1 MTCVQIGGTV
11 VMVLERLEA
20 LPLGRFHYKLLLVTG
35 LGWLFDSMD
44 TGLIAFIL
52 PVLAKEW
59 GLAPGQMGL
68 IGSIG
73 LIGMALGAVVSG
85 TIADRIGRKKV
96 FTITVL
102 LYSIAS
108 AFCALS
114 WNYQSLLVFR
124 FLVGFGLGGEL
135 PVAATLVSEYA
146 PSRVRGRFI
155 VLLESFWGLG
165 WIAAACIAY
174 FFIPLYGWRMAFL
187 IGALPAL
194 YVCLIRMHMPESVR
208 YLLAHGRVGE
218 ARQIVVSLERQLHVP
233 VAPFVSEKETVP
245 VVAKAS
251 FRELWK
257 KPFASRTIMLWL
269 VWFGIN
275 FSYYG
280 IFMWLPSLV
289 FQQGFT
295 VVKTFEYVL
304 IMTLAQLPG
313 YYCAAW
319 LVDKIGRKYTLS
331 AFLLFSGVA
340 SYFFGHA
347 STAAAL
353 MMWGSV
359 MSFFNLGAWGVLYTY
374 TPEQYPTAIR
384 ALGSGWAAGFGRFGG
399 MAAPMMVGA
408 LLARS
413 FGFASVFYMFA
424 LVFAAVA
431 VIVMS
436 LGVESK
442 QKDLESISERL
453 VKAK

>member
-1 MTCVQIGGTV
+1 
-11 VMVLERLEA
+11 MVLERLEA
-20 LPLGRFHYKLLLVTG
+20 LPVGRFHYKLLLVTG

-73 LIGMALGAVVSG
+73 LIGMALGAVISG
-85 TIADRIGRKKV
+85 TVADRIGRKKV

-174 FFIPLYGWRMAFL
+174 FFIPVYGWRMAFL

-194 YVCLIRMHMPESVR
+194 YVCLIRLHMPESVR
-208 YLLAHGRVGE
+208 YLLTRGRVDE
-218 ARQIVVSLERQLHVP
+218 ARQIVLSLEKQLHVP
-233 VAPFVSEKETVP
+233 SALFTGETEPVP

-257 KPFASRTIMLWL
+257 KPFMSRTIMLWL

-347 STAAAL
+347 STAATL
-353 MMWGSV
+353 MRWGSV

-431 VIVMS
+431 VIVLS

-442 QKDLESISERL
+442 QKDLESLSDEL

>member
-1 MTCVQIGGTV
+1 
-11 VMVLERLEA
+11 MVLERLEA

-208 YLLAHGRVGE
+208 YLLAHGRIQDANAILGAPHAIEGE
-218 ARQIVVSLERQLHVP
+218 VVHGEERGRTIGFP
-233 VAPFVSEKETVP
+233 TANPTFSEKTGLNER
-245 VVAKAS
+245 VVEAYCITD
-251 FRELWK
+251 EWIDL
-257 KPFASRTIMLWL
+257 
-269 VWFGIN
+269 
-275 FSYYG
+275 YG
-280 IFMWLPSLV
+280 HKVRVEFV
-289 FQQGFT
+289 GFLRPQ
-295 VVKTFEYVL
+295 VKFDGPD
-304 IMTLAQLPG
+304 Q
-313 YYCAAW
+313 
-319 LVDKIGRKYTLS
+319 LVDELKRNVEETKCL
-331 AFLLFSGVA
+331 
-340 SYFFGHA
+340 
-347 STAAAL
+347 TA
-353 MMWGSV
+353 
-359 MSFFNLGAWGVLYTY
+359 
-374 TPEQYPTAIR
+374 
-384 ALGSGWAAGFGRFGG
+384 
-399 MAAPMMVGA
+399 
-408 LLARS
+408 
-413 FGFASVFYMFA
+413 
-424 LVFAAVA
+424 
-431 VIVMS
+431 
-436 LGVESK
+436 
-442 QKDLESISERL
+442 
-453 VKAK
+453 

>member
-1 MTCVQIGGTV
+1 
-11 VMVLERLEA
+11 MVLERLEA
-20 LPLGRFHYKLLLVTG
+20 LPVGRFHYKLLLVTG

-194 YVCLIRMHMPESVR
+194 YVCLIRLHMPESVR

-233 VAPFVSEKETVP
+233 VVPFVSEKETVP

-257 KPFASRTIMLWL
+257 KPFISRTIMLWL

-347 STAAAL
+347 STAATL

-408 LLARS
+408 LLARN
-413 FGFASVFYMFA
+413 FGFGSVFYMFA

-431 VIVMS
+431 VIVLS

-442 QKDLESISERL
+442 QKDLESISEGL

>member
-1 MTCVQIGGTV
+1 
-11 VMVLERLEA
+11 MVLERLEA
-20 LPLGRFHYKLLLVTG
+20 LPVGRFHYKLLLVTG

-73 LIGMALGAVVSG
+73 LIGMALGAVISG
-85 TIADRIGRKKV
+85 TVADRIGRKKV

-114 WNYQSLLVFR
+114 WNYQSLLIFR

-146 PSRVRGRFI
+146 PSHVRGRFI

-174 FFIPLYGWRMAFL
+174 FFIPVYGWRMAFL

-194 YVCLIRMHMPESVR
+194 YVCLIRLHMPESVR
-208 YLLAHGRVGE
+208 YLLTRGRVDE
-218 ARQIVVSLERQLHVP
+218 ARQIVLSLEKQLHVP
-233 VAPFVSEKETVP
+233 SALFTGETEPVP

-257 KPFASRTIMLWL
+257 KPFMSRTIMLWL

-347 STAAAL
+347 STAATL

-431 VIVMS
+431 VIVLS

-442 QKDLESISERL
+442 QKDLESLSDEL

>member
-1 MTCVQIGGTV
+1 
-11 VMVLERLEA
+11 MVLERLEA
-20 LPLGRFHYKLLLVTG
+20 LPVGRFHYKLLLVTG

-194 YVCLIRMHMPESVR
+194 YVCLIRLHMPESVR

-257 KPFASRTIMLWL
+257 KPFISRTIMLWL

-289 FQQGFT
+289 FQLGFT

-347 STAAAL
+347 STAATL

-408 LLARS
+408 MLARN
-413 FGFASVFYMFA
+413 FGFGSVFYMFA
-424 LVFAAVA
+424 LVFVAVA
-431 VIVMS
+431 VIVLS

-442 QKDLESISERL
+442 QKDLESISEGL
-453 VKAK
+453 IKAK

>member
-1 MTCVQIGGTV
+1 
-11 VMVLERLEA
+11 MVLERLEA

-218 ARQIVVSLERQLHVP
+218 ARKIVVSLERQLHVP

-251 FRELWK
+251 FRELWR

>member
-1 MTCVQIGGTV
+1 
-11 VMVLERLEA
+11 MVLERLEA
-20 LPLGRFHYKLLLVTG
+20 LPVGRFHYKLLLVTG

-73 LIGMALGAVVSG
+73 LIGMALGAVISG
-85 TIADRIGRKKV
+85 TVADRIGRKKV

-174 FFIPLYGWRMAFL
+174 FFIPVYGWRMAFL

-194 YVCLIRMHMPESVR
+194 YVCLIRLHMPESVR
-208 YLLAHGRVGE
+208 YLLTRGRVDE
-218 ARQIVVSLERQLHVP
+218 ARQIVLSLEKQLHVP
-233 VAPFVSEKETVP
+233 SALFTGETEPVP

-257 KPFASRTIMLWL
+257 KPFMSRTIMLWL

-280 IFMWLPSLV
+280 IFMWLPSLG

-347 STAAAL
+347 STAATL

-431 VIVMS
+431 VIVLS

-442 QKDLESISERL
+442 QKDLESLSDEL

>member
-1 MTCVQIGGTV
+1 
-11 VMVLERLEA
+11 MVLERLEA

-194 YVCLIRMHMPESVR
+194 YVCLIRLHMPESVR

>member
-1 MTCVQIGGTV
+1 
-11 VMVLERLEA
+11 MVLERLEA
-20 LPLGRFHYKLLLVTG
+20 LPVGRFHYKLLLVTG

-73 LIGMALGAVVSG
+73 LIGMALGAVISG
-85 TIADRIGRKKV
+85 TVADRIGRKKV

-108 AFCALS
+108 AFCDLS

-174 FFIPLYGWRMAFL
+174 FFIPVYGWRMAFL

-194 YVCLIRMHMPESVR
+194 YVCLIRLHMPESVR
-208 YLLAHGRVGE
+208 YLLTRGRVDE
-218 ARQIVVSLERQLHVP
+218 ARQIVLSLEKQLHVP
-233 VAPFVSEKETVP
+233 SALFTGETETVP

-257 KPFASRTIMLWL
+257 KPFMSRTIMLWL

-347 STAAAL
+347 STAATL

-431 VIVMS
+431 VIVLS

-442 QKDLESISERL
+442 QKDLESLSDEL

>member
-1 MTCVQIGGTV
+1 MTYVQIGGIV
-11 VMVLERLEA
+11 FMVLERLEA
-20 LPLGRFHYKLLLVTG
+20 LPVGRFHYKLLLVTG

-73 LIGMALGAVVSG
+73 LIGMALGAVISG
-85 TIADRIGRKKV
+85 TVADRIGRKKV

-174 FFIPLYGWRMAFL
+174 FFIPVYGWRMAFL

-194 YVCLIRMHMPESVR
+194 YVCLIRLHMPESVR
-208 YLLAHGRVGE
+208 YLLTRGRVDE
-218 ARQIVVSLERQLHVP
+218 ARQIVLSLEKQLHVP
-233 VAPFVSEKETVP
+233 SALFTGETETVP

-257 KPFASRTIMLWL
+257 KPFMSRTIMLWL

-347 STAAAL
+347 STAATL

-424 LVFAAVA
+424 LAFAAVA
-431 VIVMS
+431 VIVLS

-442 QKDLESISERL
+442 QKDLESLSDEL

>member
-1 MTCVQIGGTV
+1 
-11 VMVLERLEA
+11 MVLERLEA

-313 YYCAAW
+313 YYCAAG

>member
-1 MTCVQIGGTV
+1 
-11 VMVLERLEA
+11 MVLERLEA
-20 LPLGRFHYKLLLVTG
+20 LPLGRFHYKLLLVMG

-218 ARQIVVSLERQLHVP
+218 ARKIVVSLERQLHVP

-431 VIVMS
+431 VIVLS

>member
-1 MTCVQIGGTV
+1 
-11 VMVLERLEA
+11 MVLERLEA
-20 LPLGRFHYKLLLVTG
+20 LPVGRFHYKLLLVTG

-73 LIGMALGAVVSG
+73 LIGMALGAVISG
-85 TIADRIGRKKV
+85 TVADRIGRKKV

-174 FFIPLYGWRMAFL
+174 FFIPVYGWRMAFL

-194 YVCLIRMHMPESVR
+194 YVCLIRLHMPESVR
-208 YLLAHGRVGE
+208 YLLTRGRVDE
-218 ARQIVVSLERQLHVP
+218 ARQIVLSLEKQLHVP
-233 VAPFVSEKETVP
+233 SALFTGETETVP

-257 KPFASRTIMLWL
+257 KPFMSRTIMLWL

-347 STAAAL
+347 STAATL

-408 LLARS
+408 LLVRS

-431 VIVMS
+431 VIVLS

-442 QKDLESISERL
+442 QKNLESLSDEL

>member
-1 MTCVQIGGTV
+1 
-11 VMVLERLEA
+11 MVLERLEA
-20 LPLGRFHYKLLLVTG
+20 LPVGRFHYKLLLVTG

-187 IGALPAL
+187 LGALPAL
-194 YVCLIRMHMPESVR
+194 YVCLIRLHMPESVR

-257 KPFASRTIMLWL
+257 KPFISRTIMLWL

-347 STAAAL
+347 STAATL

-408 LLARS
+408 LLARN
-413 FGFASVFYMFA
+413 FGFGSVFYMFA
-424 LVFAAVA
+424 LVFVAVA
-431 VIVMS
+431 VIVLS

-442 QKDLESISERL
+442 QKDLESISEGL

>member
-1 MTCVQIGGTV
+1 
-11 VMVLERLEA
+11 MVLERLEA

-218 ARQIVVSLERQLHVP
+218 ARQIVGSLERQLHVP

-304 IMTLAQLPG
+304 SMTLAQLPG

>member
-1 MTCVQIGGTV
+1 MTYVQIGGIV
-11 VMVLERLEA
+11 FMVLERLEA
-20 LPLGRFHYKLLLVTG
+20 LPVGRFHYKLLLVTG

-73 LIGMALGAVVSG
+73 LIGMALGAVISG
-85 TIADRIGRKKV
+85 TVADRIGRKKV

-174 FFIPLYGWRMAFL
+174 FFIPIYGWRMAFL

-194 YVCLIRMHMPESVR
+194 YVCLIRLHMPESVR
-208 YLLAHGRVGE
+208 YLLTRGRVDE
-218 ARQIVVSLERQLHVP
+218 ARQIVLSLEKQLHVP
-233 VAPFVSEKETVP
+233 SALFTGETEPVP

-257 KPFASRTIMLWL
+257 KPFMSRTIMLWL

-347 STAAAL
+347 STAATL

-431 VIVMS
+431 VIVLS

-442 QKDLESISERL
+442 QKDLESLSDEL

>member
-1 MTCVQIGGTV
+1 
-11 VMVLERLEA
+11 MVLERLEA

-218 ARQIVVSLERQLHVP
+218 ARKIVVSLERQLHVP

>member
-1 MTCVQIGGTV
+1 
-11 VMVLERLEA
+11 MVLERLEA
-20 LPLGRFHYKLLLVTG
+20 LPVGRFHYKLLLVTG

-73 LIGMALGAVVSG
+73 LIGMALGAVISG
-85 TIADRIGRKKV
+85 TVADRIGRKKV

-174 FFIPLYGWRMAFL
+174 FFIPVYGWRMAFL

-194 YVCLIRMHMPESVR
+194 YVCLIRLHMPESVR
-208 YLLAHGRVGE
+208 YLLTRGRVDE

-257 KPFASRTIMLWL
+257 KPFMSRTIMLWL

-319 LVDKIGRKYTLS
+319 LVDKIGRKHTLS

-347 STAAAL
+347 STAATL

-431 VIVMS
+431 VIVLS

-442 QKDLESISERL
+442 QKDLESLSDEL

>member
-1 MTCVQIGGTV
+1 
-11 VMVLERLEA
+11 MVLERLEA

-359 MSFFNLGAWGVLYTY
+359 MSFFNLGTWGVLYTY

>member
-1 MTCVQIGGTV
+1 
-11 VMVLERLEA
+11 MVLERLEA

-59 GLAPGQMGL
+59 GLSPGQMGL

-384 ALGSGWAAGFGRFGG
+384 ALGSGWAAGLGRFGG

>member
-1 MTCVQIGGTV
+1 
-11 VMVLERLEA
+11 MVLERLEA

-245 VVAKAS
+245 IVAKAS

>member
-1 MTCVQIGGTV
+1 MTYVQIGGIV
-11 VMVLERLEA
+11 FMVLERLEA
-20 LPLGRFHYKLLLVTG
+20 LPVGRFHYKLLLVTG

-59 GLAPGQMGL
+59 GMAPGQMGL

-73 LIGMALGAVVSG
+73 LIGMALGAVISG
-85 TIADRIGRKKV
+85 TVADRIGRKKV

-146 PSRVRGRFI
+146 PSHVRGRFI

-174 FFIPLYGWRMAFL
+174 FFIPVYGWRMAFL

-194 YVCLIRMHMPESVR
+194 YVCLIRLHMPESVR
-208 YLLAHGRVGE
+208 YLLTRGRVDE
-218 ARQIVVSLERQLHVP
+218 ARQIVLSLEKQLHVP
-233 VAPFVSEKETVP
+233 SALFTGETETVP

-257 KPFASRTIMLWL
+257 KPFMSRTIMLWL

-347 STAAAL
+347 STAATL

-431 VIVMS
+431 VIVLS

-442 QKDLESISERL
+442 QKDLESLSDEL

>member
-1 MTCVQIGGTV
+1 
-11 VMVLERLEA
+11 MVLERLEA
-20 LPLGRFHYKLLLVTG
+20 LPVGRFHYKLLLVTG

-73 LIGMALGAVVSG
+73 LIGMALGAVISG
-85 TIADRIGRKKV
+85 TVADRIGRKKV

-174 FFIPLYGWRMAFL
+174 FFIPVYGWRMAFL

-194 YVCLIRMHMPESVR
+194 YVCLIRLHMPESVR
-208 YLLAHGRVGE
+208 YLLTRGRVDE
-218 ARQIVVSLERQLHVP
+218 ARQIVLSLEKQLHVP
-233 VAPFVSEKETVP
+233 SALFTGETETVP

-257 KPFASRTIMLWL
+257 KPFMSRTIMLWL

-304 IMTLAQLPG
+304 VMTLAQLPG

-347 STAAAL
+347 STAATL

-431 VIVMS
+431 VIVLS

-442 QKDLESISERL
+442 QKDLESLSDEL

>member
-1 MTCVQIGGTV
+1 
-11 VMVLERLEA
+11 MVLERLEA
-20 LPLGRFHYKLLLVTG
+20 LPVGRFHYKLLLVTG

-73 LIGMALGAVVSG
+73 LIGMALGAVISG
-85 TIADRIGRKKV
+85 TVADRIGRKKV

-165 WIAAACIAY
+165 WIVAACIAY
-174 FFIPLYGWRMAFL
+174 FFIPVYGWRMAFL

-194 YVCLIRMHMPESVR
+194 YVCLIRLHMPESVR
-208 YLLAHGRVGE
+208 YLLTRGRVDE
-218 ARQIVVSLERQLHVP
+218 ARQIVLSLEKQLHVP
-233 VAPFVSEKETVP
+233 SALFTGETETVP

-257 KPFASRTIMLWL
+257 KPFMSRTIMLWL

-347 STAAAL
+347 STAATL
-353 MMWGSV
+353 MIWGSV

-431 VIVMS
+431 VIVLS

-442 QKDLESISERL
+442 QKDLESLSDEL

>member
-1 MTCVQIGGTV
+1 
-11 VMVLERLEA
+11 MVLERLEA

-114 WNYQSLLVFR
+114 WNYESLLVFR

-208 YLLAHGRVGE
+208 YLLAHGRIGE

-408 LLARS
+408 MLARS

>member
-1 MTCVQIGGTV
+1 
-11 VMVLERLEA
+11 MVLERLEA
-20 LPLGRFHYKLLLVTG
+20 LPVGRFHYKLLLVTG

-73 LIGMALGAVVSG
+73 LIGMALGAVISG
-85 TIADRIGRKKV
+85 TVADRIGRKKV

-174 FFIPLYGWRMAFL
+174 FFIPVYGWRMAFL

-194 YVCLIRMHMPESVR
+194 YVCLIRLHMPESVR
-208 YLLAHGRVGE
+208 YLLTRGRVDE
-218 ARQIVVSLERQLHVP
+218 ARQIVLSLEKQLHVP
-233 VAPFVSEKETVP
+233 SALFTGETEPVP

-257 KPFASRTIMLWL
+257 KPFMSRTIMLWL

-295 VVKTFEYVL
+295 VVKSFEYVL

-347 STAAAL
+347 STAATL

-431 VIVMS
+431 VIVLS

-442 QKDLESISERL
+442 QKDLESLSDEL

>member
-1 MTCVQIGGTV
+1 
-11 VMVLERLEA
+11 MVLERLEA

-208 YLLAHGRVGE
+208 YLLAHGHIGE

-257 KPFASRTIMLWL
+257 KPFVSRTIMLWL

-295 VVKTFEYVL
+295 VIKTFEYVL

>member
-1 MTCVQIGGTV
+1 
-11 VMVLERLEA
+11 MVLERLEA

-59 GLAPGQMGL
+59 GLVPGQMGL

-353 MMWGSV
+353 MIWGSV

>member
-1 MTCVQIGGTV
+1 
-11 VMVLERLEA
+11 MVLERLEA
-20 LPLGRFHYKLLLVTG
+20 LPVGRFHYKLLLVTG

-73 LIGMALGAVVSG
+73 LIGMALGAVISG
-85 TIADRIGRKKV
+85 TVADRIGRKKV

-174 FFIPLYGWRMAFL
+174 FFIPVYGWRMAFL

-194 YVCLIRMHMPESVR
+194 YVCLIRLHMPESVR
-208 YLLAHGRVGE
+208 YLLTRGRVDE
-218 ARQIVVSLERQLHVP
+218 ARQIVLSLEKQLHVP
-233 VAPFVSEKETVP
+233 SALFTGETEPVP

-257 KPFASRTIMLWL
+257 KPFMSRTIMLWL

-347 STAAAL
+347 STAATL

-424 LVFAAVA
+424 MVFAAVA
-431 VIVMS
+431 VIVLS

-442 QKDLESISERL
+442 QKDLESLSDEL

>member
-1 MTCVQIGGTV
+1 
-11 VMVLERLEA
+11 MVLERLEA
-20 LPLGRFHYKLLLVTG
+20 LPVGRFHYKLLLVTG

-73 LIGMALGAVVSG
+73 LIGMALGAVISG
-85 TIADRIGRKKV
+85 TVADRIGRKKV

-174 FFIPLYGWRMAFL
+174 FFIPVYGWRMAFL

-194 YVCLIRMHMPESVR
+194 YVCLIRLHMPESVR
-208 YLLAHGRVGE
+208 YLLTRGRVDE
-218 ARQIVVSLERQLHVP
+218 ARQIVLSLEKQLHVP
-233 VAPFVSEKETVP
+233 SALFTGETETVP

-257 KPFASRTIMLWL
+257 KPFMSRTIMLWL

-347 STAAAL
+347 STAATL

-374 TPEQYPTAIR
+374 TPEQYPTVIR

-431 VIVMS
+431 VIVLS

-442 QKDLESISERL
+442 QKDLESLSDEL

>member
-1 MTCVQIGGTV
+1 
-11 VMVLERLEA
+11 MVLERLEA
-20 LPLGRFHYKLLLVTG
+20 LPVGRFHYKLLLVTG

-73 LIGMALGAVVSG
+73 LIGMALGAVISG
-85 TIADRIGRKKV
+85 TVADRIGRKKV

-174 FFIPLYGWRMAFL
+174 FFIPVYGWRMAFL

-194 YVCLIRMHMPESVR
+194 YVCLIRLHMPESVR
-208 YLLAHGRVGE
+208 YLLTRGRVDE
-218 ARQIVVSLERQLHVP
+218 ARQIVLSLEKQLHVP
-233 VAPFVSEKETVP
+233 SPLFTGETETVP

-251 FRELWK
+251 FRKLWK
-257 KPFASRTIMLWL
+257 KPFMSRTIMLWL

-347 STAAAL
+347 STAATL

-431 VIVMS
+431 VIVLS

-442 QKDLESISERL
+442 QKDLESLSDEL